1 MIRSQT
7 DRFVALNSTKAPF
20 LGAILLCVPRRPR
33 ARAEGTIPYSSG
45 AVESK
50 PWCPMICDCGRIRCP
65 GTYRAASSPALI
77 RQTLS
82 GGILLSPF
90 RNLFYSAGLNSA
102 GIRLTVI
109 RKLAYSRKCAPKL
122 PLGVS
127 ANNTGRYTRLFVLC
141 LNSSVSRDF
150 VNFSQS
156 RRLNSVVTIIRG
168 DTCRP
173 TAIPFARGDRK
184 TNQLLFSN
192 GQAARVGSIRAT
204 S

>member
-1 MIRSQT
+1 M
-7 DRFVALNSTKAPF
+7 VALNSTKAPF

-109 RKLAYSRKCAPKL
+109 RKSAYSRKCAPKS

-127 ANNTGRYTRLFVLC
+127 ANIYGPLHTTICVMPKFFRKPRFRELLAIATFELGCGDYSWGYVPPHRY
-141 LNSSVSRDF
+141 
-150 VNFSQS
+150 
-156 RRLNSVVTIIRG
+156 
-168 DTCRP
+168 
-173 TAIPFARGDRK
+173 
-184 TNQLLFSN
+184 
-192 GQAARVGSIRAT
+192 SIRPWRQEKK
-204 S
+204 